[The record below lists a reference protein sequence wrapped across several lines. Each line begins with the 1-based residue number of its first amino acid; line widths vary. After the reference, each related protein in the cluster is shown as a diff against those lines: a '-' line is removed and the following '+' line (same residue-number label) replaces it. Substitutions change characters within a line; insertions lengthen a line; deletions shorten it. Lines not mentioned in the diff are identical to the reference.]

1 VYRNCSIIWSK
12 VIRLKDSSPL
22 LFIVMSLFQC
32 IYCKKKLRSKKGLGQ
47 HLAQSAFCRETKLQ
61 IESLDSNWEDSKPI
75 AKDTLKSKRKKQKVE
90 DNHQG
95 VHDDL
100 ATNSHTIKKML
111 DDEDDVTGE
120 AVDEFAGVGLVA
132 EPVGPDDAANLGDEE
147 TQEERMLDTA
157 IRGQTDRPRT
167 RHSFSFFSNNK

>member
-12 VIRLKDSSPL
+12 VSRLKDSSPL

-61 IESLDSNWEDSKPI
+61 LESIESTWNDSKPS
-75 AKDTLKSKRKKQKVE
+75 AQDTLKPGKKKQKLE

-100 ATNSHTIKKML
+100 ATNSHATKKML

-120 AVDEFAGVGLVA
+120 AVDEVAGVGLVA
-132 EPVGPDDAANLGDEE
+132 EPVGPDNGANLGDEE
-147 TQEERMLDTA
+147 TQEERMLETA

-167 RHSFSFFSNNK
+167 RHSPILIL